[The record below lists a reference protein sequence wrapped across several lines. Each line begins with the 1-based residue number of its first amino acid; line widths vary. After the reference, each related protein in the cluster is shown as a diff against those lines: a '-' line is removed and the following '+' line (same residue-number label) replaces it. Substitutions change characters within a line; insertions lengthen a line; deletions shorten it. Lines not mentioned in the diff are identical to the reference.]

1 MTKSNQKVSNK
12 LKKIVLEKYKLLAD
26 LNDACVV
33 CDALKSGNSMLV
45 DKVKSLENELNDYKK
60 HF

>member
-1 MTKSNQKVSNK
+1 VSNK

-45 DKVKSLENELNDYKK
+45 DKVKSLENELNDYKE